1 MEKKAP
7 WWLTH
12 KPIVTV
18 PYEDKDSNAG
28 DAKFLSIGHAT
39 WNSEDYSAKVWRWSE
54 DGERWSRQSEELPLW
69 RVLDLATLLVAVI
82 NGKQSNLEEFVQ
94 DPESIDGLKEFI
106 KDNMSL
112 FSPKVMELKKMLEI
126 PDSVD
131 VKEAVPNI
139 FSFATSELSQD
150 AMFAW
155 LIQWA
160 DIEYKDKNPEIH
172 RLAQDFVRLL
182 IGNDDCEIKSVEV
195 GRQWQNIDVWVE
207 INDDIFLAIEDKKD
221 TSIHDGQLERYKAS
235 VEEKYAGKR
244 DKLYF
249 AYVKTGNEPLSV
261 INTIEGKG
269 YLVISRSD
277 IIQCL
282 SNYNGNNALIS
293 NFTEHLIGIERDT
306 QSFCELPVSKWR
318 WYAWQ
323 GFYKALETKLDID
336 SWSYVAN
343 PSGGFLGAWWYFTS
357 FEKGEMYLQFEEKK
371 LCFKIACDD
380 KDNRSAIR
388 DEQHRKLID
397 LAQQQGRDEIK
408 RPARFGAGT
417 WMTIAVVDPDYL
429 FGDGK
434 INMDDLVGKL
444 KVYQSL
450 IDECCQQ
457 QQI

>member
-1 MEKKAP
+1 MDKKAP

-18 PYEDKDSNAG
+18 PYEDKDANAG

-82 NGKQSNLEEFVQ
+82 NGKQSNLVEFVQ
-94 DPESIDGLKEFI
+94 DPESIEDLKEFI
-106 KDNMSL
+106 KENMSL
-112 FSPKVMELKKMLEI
+112 FSPKVMELKKMLETSNSL
-126 PDSVD
+126 DMKD
-131 VKEAVPNI
+131 AVPNI

-160 DIEYKDKNPEIH
+160 DVKYKDKDSEIH
-172 RLAQDFVRLL
+172 SLAQDFVKLL
-182 IGNDDCEIKSVEV
+182 ISEDCEIKSVEV
-195 GRQWQNIDVWVE
+195 GRQWQNIDVWVK
-207 INDDIFLAIEDKKD
+207 INDDKFLAIEDKKD
-221 TSIHDGQLERYKAS
+221 TSIHDGQLERYKAF
-235 VEEKYAGKR
+235 VEKEYAGKR

-249 AYVKTGNEPLSV
+249 AYVKTGNEAND
-261 INTIEGKG
+261 IIKAIEQKG
-269 YLVISRSD
+269 YLVISRSN

-282 SNYNGNNALIS
+282 SKYNGNNALIS
-293 NFTEHLIGIERDT
+293 NFTEHLIGIERET
-306 QSFCELPVSKWR
+306 QSFSELPVTKWG

-323 GFYKALETKLDID
+323 GFYKALETKLGID

-343 PSGGFLGAWWYFTS
+343 PSGGFLGAWWHSKPF
-357 FEKGEMYLQFEEKK
+357 GNGDMYLQFEYEK

-380 KDNRSAIR
+380 KDNRSVIR
-388 DEQHRKLID
+388 DEQSKKLIA
-397 LAQQQGRDEIK
+397 LAGQQGMNEIRK
-408 RPARFGAGT
+408 PVRFGAGT
-417 WMTIAVVDPDYL
+417 WMTIAVVDPTYL

-434 INMDDLVGKL
+434 IDMNDLVAKL
-444 KVYQSL
+444 KRYQSL
-450 IDECCQQ
+450 IDLCCNG
-457 QQI
+457 